1 MTDLLS
7 TIVDYVH
14 AHPVILGAVPTLGG
28 VLFTVVLIL
37 TAAFGSYTDAQ
48 MADLMLTDP
57 RSWGVKKLMKI
68 LLPFAGQLFQAIYAI
83 ATNRTPPSMPDAPTQ
98 RDPQPQHDMP
108 KEARTDRSARTSLAW
123 GAFALVWC
131 AVVVSGCAVAK
142 AACSPIVLDAEKVA
156 CGLIV
161 DGEHLTAEDVR
172 DARQRASMRRVEA
185 MDRDAGAGDGGR
197 K

>member
-1 MTDLLS
+1 MNLLNI
-7 TIVDYVH
+7 IVDYVH
-14 AHPVILGAVPTLGG
+14 AHPVILGAVPTVGG
-28 VLFTVVLIL
+28 VLFTVVLVL

-57 RSWGVKKLMKI
+57 RAWGIKKLMKI

-83 ATNRTPPSMPDAPTQ
+83 ATNRTPPSMPDAPTM
-98 RDPQPQHDMP
+98 RDPQHDLP
-108 KEARTDRSARTSLAW
+108 KDSRTERSSRTSLAW
-123 GAFALVWC
+123 AAFALVWC

-161 DGEHLTAEDVR
+161 DGEHLTADDVR
-172 DARQRASMRRVEA
+172 DARQRAAMRRVEA
-185 MDRDAGAGDGGR
+185 MDRDAGADGGR